1 MGTTLDAAPRAPEPQ
16 LIPVMLSRSET
27 SLTMSWC
34 DFQQLTE
41 ILRFAHDIVRWI
53 SKCRAKLRVCSN
65 SRRYVASEM
74 FRLCR
79 LLFLVGVAGSFLASD
94 ELKAATAPEPG
105 DLRGVGKVT
114 FPIACTPDV
123 QSDFVRGVALLHSFF
138 YEEARRVFT
147 SVAERDSKCAMAQW
161 GIAMTWW
168 HPIWTPPNPDE
179 MRAGKAA
186 IEKAMS
192 MNAGSDHERGFITAL
207 NTYYNTADNSSAAP
221 VGQSCHGPVGPRD
234 RVVAYE
240 KAMRQLR
247 DKYPDDFEVQ
257 TFYAFAVLGVGYAT
271 PNDTTLSKQLEAAG
285 TLERL
290 WKQNPNHPGVVHYL
304 IHSYDYPQF
313 AQRGLTAAK
322 TYNSIAPWVPH
333 ALHMPSHI
341 FTRLGMWDESIA
353 ANRASAEASR
363 AYSAMRHRDA
373 TEAEE
378 LHALDYM
385 AYSYLQEA
393 QDAEAKKIVDLAA
406 KVRKTNPELEFS
418 AAYALAAIPTR
429 YAFER
434 NDWAAAATLSIPN
447 VPHWSWFPF
456 MEALIEYGHALGR
469 AHTSD
474 VEGARKA
481 IARMQELRD
490 ATKDPKFDYF
500 KSHLD
505 LQMQAAT
512 AWVAAAEGKNNDAID
527 ILRRAAGS
535 EEIMGKQPGS
545 PGAFVPIR
553 EQLGTL
559 LLEVEQPREAQRQFE
574 AALKIYPGR
583 FRGLYGAAKAAEQAG
598 DNENASRYY
607 TKLAAQTTRAGNS
620 RDELNHIREFLS
632 AQPKAPDSKDI
643 ATAHE

>member
-1 MGTTLDAAPRAPEPQ
+1 MVRR
-16 LIPVMLSRSET
+16 RS
-27 SLTMSWC
+27 
-34 DFQQLTE
+34 
-41 ILRFAHDIVRWI
+41 
-53 SKCRAKLRVCSN
+53 
-65 SRRYVASEM
+65 
-74 FRLCR
+74 FRLV
-79 LLFLVGVAGSFLASD
+79 FLAGLASSFLALNHVNS
-94 ELKAATAPEPG
+94 ATAPEPG

-114 FPIACTPDV
+114 FPITCAPDV
-123 QSDFVRGVALLHSFF
+123 QSDFARGVALLHSFF

-147 SVAERDSKCAMAQW
+147 SVAERDPKCAMAQW

-168 HPIWTPPNPDE
+168 HPIWTPPTPDE

-192 MNAGSDHERGFITAL
+192 MNAGSDRERGFITAL
-207 NTYYNTADNSSAAP
+207 NIYYNTPDSSVAAP

-234 RVVAYE
+234 RVIAYE

-257 TFYAFAVLGVGYAT
+257 TFYAFAVLATGYAT

-285 TLERL
+285 ILEKL
-290 WKQNPNHPGVVHYL
+290 WKQNANHPGVVHYL

-313 AQRGLTAAK
+313 AQRGLTAAQ

-393 QDAEAKKIVDLAA
+393 QDTEAKKIVDIAA
-406 KVRKTNPELEFS
+406 KVKKTNPELEFS

-434 NDWAAAATLSIPN
+434 NDWAAAANLSIPN
-447 VPHWSWFPF
+447 LPHWSSFPF

-469 AHTSD
+469 AHTGD
-474 VEGARKA
+474 LDGARKA
-481 IARMQELRD
+481 IARMQQLRD
-490 ATKDPKFDYF
+490 ATKEPKFDYF

-505 LQMQAAT
+505 LQMQAAS
-512 AWVAAAEGKNNDAID
+512 AWVAAAEGKKNDAID
-527 ILRRAAGS
+527 MLRRAADS
-535 EEIMGKQPGS
+535 EDILGKHPVS

-553 EQLGTL
+553 EQLGAL
-559 LLEVEQPREAQRQFE
+559 LLEMGQPTEAQREFE

-583 FRGLYGAAKAAEQAG
+583 FRGLYGAAQAAEQAG

-607 TKLAAQTTRAGNS
+607 TKLAAQTSKAGGS
-620 RDELNHIREFLS
+620 RDELNHVRQFLS
-632 AQPKAPDSKDI
+632 AQAKAADSNGVTS
-643 ATAHE
+643 ARE

>member
-1 MGTTLDAAPRAPEPQ
+1 MFRSHRRCISLLIILATTLAAR
-16 LIPVMLSRSET
+16 
-27 SLTMSWC
+27 
-34 DFQQLTE
+34 
-41 ILRFAHDIVRWI
+41 H
-53 SKCRAKLRVCSN
+53 
-65 SRRYVASEM
+65 
-74 FRLCR
+74 
-79 LLFLVGVAGSFLASD
+79 
-94 ELKAATAPEPG
+94 LKAATAPEPG
-105 DLRGVGKVT
+105 DLRGVGKVA
-114 FPIACTPDV
+114 FPITCAPDV

-147 SVAERDSKCAMAQW
+147 SMAERDPKCAMAQW

-168 HPIWTPPNPDE
+168 HPIWTPPTPDE

-192 MNAGSDHERGFITAL
+192 MNAGSDRERGFITAL
-207 NTYYNTADNSSAAP
+207 NTYYNTQDSSSAAP

-234 RVVAYE
+234 RVIAYE

-257 TFYAFAVLGVGYAT
+257 TFYAFAVLATGYAT
-271 PNDTTLSKQLEAAG
+271 PNDTSLSKQLEAAG
-285 TLERL
+285 ILEKL
-290 WKQNPNHPGVVHYL
+290 WKQNANHPGVVHYL

-313 AQRGLTAAK
+313 AQRGLTAAQ
-322 TYNSIAPWVPH
+322 TYDSIAPWVPH

-353 ANRASAEASR
+353 ANRVSAEASR
-363 AYSAMRHRDA
+363 AYAAMRHRDA

-393 QDAEAKKIVDLAA
+393 QDVEAKKIVDVAA

-434 NDWAAAATLSIPN
+434 NDWAAAANLPIPN
-447 VPHWSWFPF
+447 VAHWSSFPF

-469 AHTSD
+469 AHTGD
-474 VEGARKA
+474 LDGARKA
-481 IARMQELRD
+481 IARMQQLRD
-490 ATKDPKFDYF
+490 ATKEPKFDYF

-505 LQMQAAT
+505 LQMQAAS
-512 AWVAAAEGKNNDAID
+512 AWLAAAEGKKNDAMD
-527 ILRRAAGS
+527 MLRRAADS
-535 EEIMGKQPGS
+535 EDILGKHPVS

-553 EQLGTL
+553 EQLGAL
-559 LLEVEQPREAQRQFE
+559 LLEMGQPTEAQREFE

-583 FRGLYGAAKAAEQAG
+583 FRGLYGAAQAAELAG

-607 TKLAAQTTRAGNS
+607 TKLAAQTSKAGGS
-620 RDELNHIREFLS
+620 RDELNHVRKFLS
-632 AQPKAPDSKDI
+632 AEAKAADSNGV
-643 ATAHE
+643 ASAHE

>member
-1 MGTTLDAAPRAPEPQ
+1 MLRSGYPRLVLLVA
-16 LIPVMLSRSET
+16 VT
-27 SLTMSWC
+27 N
-34 DFQQLTE
+34 
-41 ILRFAHDIVRWI
+41 ILLGL
-53 SKCRAKLRVCSN
+53 RAVNC
-65 SRRYVASEM
+65 
-74 FRLCR
+74 
-79 LLFLVGVAGSFLASD
+79 G
-94 ELKAATAPEPG
+94 TAPEPG

-114 FPIACTPDV
+114 FPITCAPDV
-123 QSDFVRGVALLHSFF
+123 QSDFARGVALLHSFF

-147 SVAERDSKCAMAQW
+147 SVAERDPNCAMAQW

-168 HPIWTPPNPDE
+168 HPIWTPPTPDE

-192 MNAGSDHERGFITAL
+192 MKAGSDRERGFITAL
-207 NTYYNTADNSSAAP
+207 NTYYNTADSSSPAP

-240 KAMRQLR
+240 NAMQQLR

-257 TFYAFAVLGVGYAT
+257 TFYAFAVLSTGYAT
-271 PNDTTLSKQLEAAG
+271 PNDTSLSKQLQAAG
-285 TLERL
+285 ILEKL
-290 WKQNPNHPGVVHYL
+290 WKQNANHPGVVHYL

-313 AQRGLTAAK
+313 AERGLTAAK
-322 TYNSIAPWVPH
+322 TYDSIAPWVPH

-363 AYSAMRHRDA
+363 AYATMRHRDA

-378 LHALDYM
+378 LHALDYL

-393 QDAEAKKIVDLAA
+393 RDSEAKKIVDAAA

-434 NDWAAAATLSIPN
+434 NDWAAAANLSIPN
-447 VPHWSWFPF
+447 VPHWSSFPF

-469 AHTSD
+469 AHTGD
-474 VEGARKA
+474 LEGARKA
-481 IARMQELRD
+481 IARMQELRE
-490 ATKDPKFDYF
+490 ATKEPKFDYF

-505 LQMQAAT
+505 LQMQAAS
-512 AWVAAAEGKNNDAID
+512 AWVAATEGNKSEAID
-527 ILRRAAGS
+527 MLRRGADS
-535 EEIMGKQPGS
+535 EDKLGKHPVS
-545 PGAFVPIR
+545 PGAFVPIS

-559 LLEVEQPREAQRQFE
+559 LLEVGKPAEAQREFE

-583 FRGLYGAAKAAEQAG
+583 FRGLYGAAQAAEQAG
-598 DNENASRYY
+598 DKEEANRYY
-607 TKLAAQTTRAGNS
+607 TKLAAQTSKAGGS
-620 RDELNHIREFLS
+620 RDELNHVREFLS
-632 AQPKAPDSKDI
+632 AQAKAAGGNGVASVR
-643 ATAHE
+643 E

>member
-1 MGTTLDAAPRAPEPQ
+1 
-16 LIPVMLSRSET
+16 
-27 SLTMSWC
+27 
-34 DFQQLTE
+34 
-41 ILRFAHDIVRWI
+41 
-53 SKCRAKLRVCSN
+53 
-65 SRRYVASEM
+65 M

-79 LLFLVGVAGSFLASD
+79 LLFLLGVAGSFLASH

-123 QSDFVRGVALLHSFF
+123 QSDFARGVALLHSFF

-147 SVAERDSKCAMAQW
+147 SVAERDPKCAMAQW
-161 GIAMTWW
+161 GIAMSWW

-192 MNAGSDHERGFITAL
+192 INAGSDRERGFITAL
-207 NTYYNTADNSSAAP
+207 NTYYNTADNSNAAP

-285 TLERL
+285 MLEKL
-290 WKQNPNHPGVVHYL
+290 WKQNRNHPGVVHYL

-313 AQRGLTAAK
+313 AERGLTAAQ

-353 ANRASAEASR
+353 ANQASAEASR
-363 AYSAMRHRDA
+363 AYAAMRHRDA
-373 TEAEE
+373 AEAEE
-378 LHALDYM
+378 LHALDYL

-406 KVRKTNPELEFS
+406 KVKKTNPELEFS

-434 NDWAAAATLSIPN
+434 NDWATAANLSIPN
-447 VPHWSWFPF
+447 VPHWSSFPF

-469 AHTSD
+469 AHTGD
-474 VEGARKA
+474 LGGARKA
-481 IARMQELRD
+481 IARMQQLRD

-505 LQMQAAT
+505 LQMQAAI
-512 AWVAAAEGKNNDAID
+512 AWVAAAEGKKNDAID
-527 ILRRAAGS
+527 ILRRAADS
-535 EEIMGKQPGS
+535 EDILGKHPVS

-559 LLEVEQPREAQRQFE
+559 LLEVEQPSEAQRQFE

-583 FRGLYGAAKAAEQAG
+583 FRGLYGAAKAAELAG
-598 DNENASRYY
+598 DKDSANRYY
-607 TKLAAQTTRAGNS
+607 TKLAAQTSKAGGS
-620 RDELNHIREFLS
+620 RDELNHVREFLT
-632 AQPKAPDSKDI
+632 AQAKTGDPKAVTS
-643 ATAHE
+643 ARE

>member
-1 MGTTLDAAPRAPEPQ
+1 
-16 LIPVMLSRSET
+16 
-27 SLTMSWC
+27 
-34 DFQQLTE
+34 
-41 ILRFAHDIVRWI
+41 
-53 SKCRAKLRVCSN
+53 
-65 SRRYVASEM
+65 M

-114 FPIACTPDV
+114 FPITCTPDV
-123 QSDFVRGVALLHSFF
+123 QSDFARGVALLHSFF

-192 MNAGSDHERGFITAL
+192 MNAGSDRERGFISAL
-207 NTYYNTADNSSAAP
+207 NTYYNTADTLSAAP
-221 VGQSCHGPVGPRD
+221 VGQSCHGPLGPRD

-240 KAMRQLR
+240 KPMRQLR
-247 DKYPDDFEVQ
+247 DRYPDDFEVQ

-285 TLERL
+285 MLEKL
-290 WKQNPNHPGVVHYL
+290 WKENPTHPGVVHYL

-313 AQRGLTAAK
+313 AQRGLTAAEK
-322 TYNSIAPWVPH
+322 YSSIAPWVPH

-341 FTRLGMWDESIA
+341 FTRLGMWDESTS
-353 ANRASAEASR
+353 ANQASAEASR
-363 AYSAMRHRDA
+363 AYAAMRHRDA

-406 KVRKTNPELEFS
+406 TVRKTNPELEFS
-418 AAYALAAIPTR
+418 AAYTLAAIPTR

-434 NDWAAAATLSIPN
+434 NDWAAAATLSVPN
-447 VPHWSWFPF
+447 LPHWSSFPF

-469 AHTSD
+469 AHTGD
-474 VEGARKA
+474 LDGARKA
-481 IARMQELRD
+481 IARMQQLRD
-490 ATKDPKFDYF
+490 ATKEPKFDYF

-505 LQMQAAT
+505 LQMQAAS
-512 AWVAAAEGKNNDAID
+512 AWGAAPEGTKNKPSDG
-527 ILRRAAGS
+527 LRRAADA
-535 EEIMGKQPGS
+535 EDFLGKHPVS

-553 EQLGTL
+553 EQLGSL
-559 LLEVEQPREAQRQFE
+559 LLELGRPKDAEREFE
-574 AALKIYPGR
+574 AALKIYSGR
-583 FRGLYGAAKAAEQAG
+583 FRGLYGAALAAEQTG
-598 DNENASRYY
+598 DQENAGRYY
-607 TKLAAQTTRAGNS
+607 AKLAAQTAKS
-620 RDELNHIREFLS
+620 
-632 AQPKAPDSKDI
+632 
-643 ATAHE
+643 

>member
-1 MGTTLDAAPRAPEPQ
+1 
-16 LIPVMLSRSET
+16 MLRSRSPRI
-27 SLTMSWC
+27 
-34 DFQQLTE
+34 
-41 ILRFAHDIVRWI
+41 ILLIALANNLLALPAA
-53 SKCRAKLRVCSN
+53 KC
-65 SRRYVASEM
+65 
-74 FRLCR
+74 
-79 LLFLVGVAGSFLASD
+79 
-94 ELKAATAPEPG
+94 ATALEPG
-105 DLRGVGKVT
+105 DLRGVGHVS
-114 FPIACTPDV
+114 FPITCAPEV
-123 QSDFVRGVALLHSFF
+123 QSDFARGVALLHSFF

-147 SVAERDSKCAMAQW
+147 SVSERDPKCAMAQW

-168 HPIWTPPNPDE
+168 HPIWTPPTADE

-186 IEKAMS
+186 IEKAMA
-192 MNAGSDHERGFITAL
+192 MNAGSDRERGFIAAL
-207 NTYYNTADNSSAAP
+207 NTYYNTPDSSTTGP

-234 RVVAYE
+234 RVIAYE

-247 DKYPDDFEVQ
+247 DKYPDDFEAQ
-257 TFYAFAVLGVGYAT
+257 TFYAFAVLSVGYAM

-285 TLERL
+285 ILEKL

-304 IHSYDYPQF
+304 IHCYDYPQL
-313 AQRGLTAAK
+313 AQRGLAAAQS
-322 TYNSIAPWVPH
+322 YASIAPWVPH

-363 AYSAMRHRDA
+363 AYAAMRHRDA
-373 TEAEE
+373 TEAEG
-378 LHALDYM
+378 LHALDYL

-393 QDAEAKKIVDLAA
+393 RDTEAKKIVDLAA

-434 NDWAAAATLSIPN
+434 NDWAAAATLPIPKL
-447 VPHWSWFPF
+447 PHWSSFPF

-469 AHTSD
+469 AHTGD
-474 VEGARKA
+474 LDGARKA
-481 IARMQELRD
+481 IARMQQLRD

-505 LQMQAAT
+505 LQMQAAS
-512 AWVAAAEGKNNDAID
+512 AWVTAADGRKNEAVET
-527 ILRRAAGS
+527 LRRAADS
-535 EEIMGKQPGS
+535 EDTLGKHPVS

-553 EQLGTL
+553 EQLGSL
-559 LLEVEQPREAQRQFE
+559 LLELGQPKEAQREFE

-583 FRGLYGAAKAAEQAG
+583 FRGLYGAAQAAEQAG

-607 TKLAAQTTRAGNS
+607 TKLAAQTSKAGVS
-620 RDELNHIREFLS
+620 RDELNHVREFLS
-632 AQPKAPDSKDI
+632 AQAKAADSKDM
-643 ATAHE
+643 AAARD